1 MTTLSSTLD
10 RFDLAILDILQSDNT
25 TPQRV
30 IAQAVNLSAPAVQR
44 RIQRLKD
51 SGVIRANVA
60 VLDPVKVGKP
70 LTIVLEV
77 HLENE
82 RPDRTAPLRARIAA
96 EEAVQQCYSVT
107 GEADY
112 LMVVTVASM
121 AEYDALPGIGHA
133 CGHNMIASAA
143 YATAWKPK
151 GDTAART
158 ATVRVLHAPTR
169 KVVSHFNKATKGRIV
184 RSLLEADAAP
194 GTPAELVEVL
204 RDLGYVVE
212 TGAKAGA
219 LDVLVDEIH

>member
-1 MTTLSSTLD
+1 MPSTPAID
-10 RFDLAILDILQSDNT
+10 RFDIAILDILQTDNT

-96 EEAVQQCYSVT
+96 EDAVQQCYGVT

-112 LMVVTVASM
+112 LLVVTVASM
-121 AEYDALPGIGHA
+121 DDYDALTRRLFEGDDNIKRFRTSVALASLKTGLRVPLDNALA
-133 CGHNMIASAA
+133 CA
-143 YATAWKPK
+143 
-151 GDTAART
+151 
-158 ATVRVLHAPTR
+158 
-169 KVVSHFNKATKGRIV
+169 
-184 RSLLEADAAP
+184 
-194 GTPAELVEVL
+194 
-204 RDLGYVVE
+204 
-212 TGAKAGA
+212 
-219 LDVLVDEIH
+219 

>member
-1 MTTLSSTLD
+1 MPATPALD
-10 RFDLAILDILQSDNT
+10 HFDIAILDILQTDNT

-82 RPDRTAPLRARIAA
+82 RPDRTAPLRARITA
-96 EEAVQQCYSVT
+96 EDAVQQCYSVT

-112 LMVVTVASM
+112 LVVVNVASM
-121 AEYDALPGIGHA
+121 ADYEALTQRVFAGGDTIKRFRTSVALARLQTGLRVPLDHALP
-133 CGHNMIASAA
+133 
-143 YATAWKPK
+143 TA
-151 GDTAART
+151 
-158 ATVRVLHAPTR
+158 
-169 KVVSHFNKATKGRIV
+169 
-184 RSLLEADAAP
+184 
-194 GTPAELVEVL
+194 
-204 RDLGYVVE
+204 
-212 TGAKAGA
+212 
-219 LDVLVDEIH
+219 

>member
-1 MTTLSSTLD
+1 MPATPALD
-10 RFDLAILDILQSDNT
+10 RFDLAILDILQTDNT
-25 TPQRV
+25 TPQRA

-96 EEAVQQCYSVT
+96 EDAVQQCYSVT

-112 LMVVTVASM
+112 LLVVNVASM
-121 AEYDALPGIGHA
+121 ADYEALTQRLFEGDNNIKRFRTSVALASLKTGLRVPLDNVPTPQYPQIG
-133 CGHNMIASAA
+133 
-143 YATAWKPK
+143 P
-151 GDTAART
+151 ARR
-158 ATVRVLHAPTR
+158 ARQE
-169 KVVSHFNKATKGRIV
+169 G
-184 RSLLEADAAP
+184 
-194 GTPAELVEVL
+194 
-204 RDLGYVVE
+204 
-212 TGAKAGA
+212 
-219 LDVLVDEIH
+219 

>member
-1 MTTLSSTLD
+1 MTAPAALD
-10 RFDLAILDILQSDNT
+10 RFDLAILDILQTDNT

-96 EEAVQQCYSVT
+96 EDAVQQCYSVT

-112 LMVVTVASM
+112 LLVVTVASM
-121 AEYDALPGIGHA
+121 EDYEALTRRLFEGDDNVRRFRTSVALGCLKAGLHVPLDRALP
-133 CGHNMIASAA
+133 AA
-143 YATAWKPK
+143 
-151 GDTAART
+151 
-158 ATVRVLHAPTR
+158 
-169 KVVSHFNKATKGRIV
+169 
-184 RSLLEADAAP
+184 
-194 GTPAELVEVL
+194 
-204 RDLGYVVE
+204 
-212 TGAKAGA
+212 
-219 LDVLVDEIH
+219 

>member
-1 MTTLSSTLD
+1 MPATPALD
-10 RFDLAILDILQSDNT
+10 RFDIAILDILQTDNT

-77 HLENE
+77 HLDNE

-96 EEAVQQCYSVT
+96 EDAVQQCYSVT

-112 LMVVTVASM
+112 LLVVNVASM
-121 AEYDALPGIGHA
+121 ANYEALTRRLFEGDDNIKRFRTSVALSSLKTGLRVPLD
-133 CGHNMIASAA
+133 SAA
-143 YATAWKPK
+143 P
-151 GDTAART
+151 AA
-158 ATVRVLHAPTR
+158 
-169 KVVSHFNKATKGRIV
+169 
-184 RSLLEADAAP
+184 
-194 GTPAELVEVL
+194 
-204 RDLGYVVE
+204 
-212 TGAKAGA
+212 
-219 LDVLVDEIH
+219 